1 MRNCGIWEGP
11 IGPIWKKSEKAVGKS
26 NGPRVVAK
34 VADIEAQRERSYIKD
49 CEIGKVENLENE
61 QSNLIE
67 NKSIG
72 HRDLHQVKGISL
84 SLKNLTNTTSPSPS
98 RKVGEATLEDSI
110 SQIYPKRTLTERPK
124 DVQKPGKRYCKDTYL
139 RQLEAKKSRQL
150 SGWQGRIEQYL
161 QGNSFNRIRR
171 DLFRLAT
178 AIILFYLVLFGYL
191 IYRENVIHQGGEGK
205 NQDVQAVYGNR
216 G

>member
-1 MRNCGIWEGP
+1 M
-11 IGPIWKKSEKAVGKS
+11 
-26 NGPRVVAK
+26 VAK
-34 VADIEAQRERSYIKD
+34 VADIEAQRERSYVRD
-49 CEIGKVENLENE
+49 CESGKVENLENE
-61 QSNLIE
+61 QSKLIE
-67 NKSIG
+67 NTPIG
-72 HRDLHQVKGISL
+72 HRDLHQVKDIGL

-98 RKVGEATLEDSI
+98 RKVGEATLEGSI
-110 SQIYPKRTLTERPK
+110 GQIYPKRTLTERPK

-171 DLFRLAT
+171 DLFRLAA